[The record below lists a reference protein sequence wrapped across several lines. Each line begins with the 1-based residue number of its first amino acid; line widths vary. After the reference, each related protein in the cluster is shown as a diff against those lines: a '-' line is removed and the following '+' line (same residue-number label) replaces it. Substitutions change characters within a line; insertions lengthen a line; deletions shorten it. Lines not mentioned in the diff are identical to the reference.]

1 VLVGNREW
9 MRRNGLDIPLPVE
22 DKLKAEEELGRTAI
36 LLGGSRFVIGINN
49 RLVRFRNV
57 CITKQFLLVAVLFS
71 TNVSVS

>member
-36 LLGGSRFVIGINN
+36 LLGESRFEIGINTVTDD
-49 RLVRFRNV
+49 R
-57 CITKQFLLVAVLFS
+57 
-71 TNVSVS
+71 